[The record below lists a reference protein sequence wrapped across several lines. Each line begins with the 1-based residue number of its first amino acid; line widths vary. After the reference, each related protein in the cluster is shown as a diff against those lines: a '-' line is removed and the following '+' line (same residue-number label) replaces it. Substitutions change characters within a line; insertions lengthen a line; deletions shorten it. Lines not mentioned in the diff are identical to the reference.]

1 MSVRWASGADG
12 LSRAR
17 ELRGGPV
24 AASGDLNGDG
34 YDDLVTG
41 EPKSRTTA
49 VTRSPAAS
57 SASTTAARK
66 ARPAMGQAPP
76 PRYWTQDSPG
86 VAGVA
91 EYGDGWGTDLSLG
104 DTDGDGYADL
114 AIGAPGEDI
123 GSVADAGALWVLRGS
138 PGGLTTVRS
147 RDSNQNSPNVPGAA
161 EKGDRFGGQVRL
173 VDPNRD
179 GKFGLLA
186 AAPGSWSYGG
196 GSLGAPSTDA
206 QYGAAIDD

>member
-1 MSVRWASGADG
+1 M
-12 LSRAR
+12 
-17 ELRGGPV
+17 
-24 AASGDLNGDG
+24 
-34 YDDLVTG
+34 
-41 EPKSRTTA
+41 
-49 VTRSPAAS
+49 
-57 SASTTAARK
+57 
-66 ARPAMGQAPP
+66 
-76 PRYWTQDSPG
+76 
-86 VAGVA
+86 AGVA

-123 GSVADAGALWVLRGS
+123 GSVADAGAVWVLRGS